1 MRKSPTHNLAETER
15 VMDGDHVVCLREE
28 GESVWV
34 HTDAGVQGFIGRGH
48 LHVKRT
54 VKRADGARATGLCE
68 AASHAGED
76 GDVRVAVSTA
86 VANGDEVVQARRR
99 VCSVPAARSA
109 RSVEPAR
116 GGSTTALLRLRT
128 EATFPP
134 R

>member
-1 MRKSPTHNLAETER
+1 MRKSPTDSLAETER

-54 VKRADGARATGLCE
+54 CTVKRADGARATGLRE

-86 VANGDEVVQARRR
+86 VANGDEVICLREGEFTWVRTGMRGCGRRGLH
-99 VCSVPAARSA
+99 SA
-109 RSVEPAR
+109 R
-116 GGSTTALLRLRT
+116 ALAG
-128 EATFPP
+128 EATRVVFS
-134 R
+134 